1 MNRDEETGEPVMK
14 GGHDPGGEPV
24 DLDKSASAGEA
35 SAPIHFAVVV
45 SGDGS
50 AAINGEPVPT
60 ADGESADTAILDAL
74 HRHAQD
80 RGTTVT
86 AAISDPSAGYV
97 AYVEVT
103 PDGSSRLLEQHEEPH
118 PEPDQPSGHT
128 VAPPAP
134 SAPDVDPAAPE
145 YGHADADAEGDGYA
159 EGDAEG
165 EEYRGEEEHEDAED
179 DEYEGEYEGQYAG
192 AYDASASAEGEDEDE
207 DEDDEYAQA
216 AHAGPGPGP
225 DEHAEGGLADD
236 AYGLLGD
243 DDPRADASGY
253 EQAEDGADDP
263 DYFAGLY
270 KPNDPAHQSDLDLDP
285 DDLNDPSDPHG
296 PGDLGDGF
304 RRENE
309 HGDEYEYENENENNE
324 NENNEYGDNEE
335 YRGEYGDKDQYEN
348 DQYENDQYGDKDEYE
363 DEAAYALP
371 EPTGSPF
378 EPRVTIPT
386 PGAVRDLDPEP
397 DPEPESELRS
407 EAESGPKF
415 RRSGNTRQSDDE
427 YRPPGLLNRP
437 LVVGPVALIVAA
449 LVIVPLVILGSGGSG
464 GGNQKQTASSNDES
478 YSPTPGGTPTATASP
493 FMFTPAPTPP
503 ATATA
508 TPTKPKAKSTP
519 KTAPGPGTVT
529 VTAHAPRVTKTV
541 IAAPPQDTAA
551 DAVKRLARN
560 DPSGRHICYRAYV
573 GSGWQK
579 PVCDGTMAGTTGRN
593 LAIKALNISTYGVSG
608 SAANAFLHDPKSTN
622 GQGHWQ
628 PNWTAVT
635 GNGKDFYIGSGKK
648 SAPYM
653 TGFAINVGS
662 GQVCQAVHLRG
673 GNWGDQYCKNARPDY
688 NFGGTLDNNVW
699 LEAVKFTV

>member
-1 MNRDEETGEPVMK
+1 MNRDEETGEPIMK

-35 SAPIHFAVVV
+35 SAPIPHFAVVV

-97 AYVEVT
+97 GYVEVA

-128 VAPPAP
+128 MAPPAP
-134 SAPDVDPAAPE
+134 PAPDVDPAAPE
-145 YGHADADAEGDGYA
+145 YGHGDADADAESNGYA
-159 EGDAEG
+159 DGDAEG
-165 EEYRGEEEHEDAED
+165 EEYRGEEEYEDAED
-179 DEYEGEYEGQYAG
+179 DEYEGEYEGEYAG
-192 AYDASASAEGEDEDE
+192 AYDASAEGED
-207 DEDDEYAQA
+207 ARA
-216 AHAGPGPGP
+216 AHAGPGP

-236 AYGLLGD
+236 DYGLLSD
-243 DDPRADASGY
+243 DDPRADAPGY
-253 EQAEDGADDP
+253 ERAEDGPDGQ
-263 DYFAGLY
+263 DYFADLS
-270 KPNDPAHQSDLDLDP
+270 KPGDPAHQSDLGLDP

-296 PGDLGDGF
+296 PGDLDDGF
-304 RRENE
+304 RHEHENE
-309 HGDEYEYENENENNE
+309 HEDEYEYENEN
-324 NENNEYGDNEE
+324 NEYGDKEE
-335 YRGEYGDKDQYEN
+335 YEN
-348 DQYENDQYGDKDEYE
+348 SKYGDKDEYE

-386 PGAVRDLDPEP
+386 PEAVRDLDPEP

-415 RRSGNTRQSDDE
+415 RRSSNTRQSDDE
-427 YRPPGLLNRP
+427 YTPPGLLNRP

-478 YSPTPGGTPTATASP
+478 SSPTPGGTPTATASP

-529 VTAHAPRVTKTV
+529 VTAQAPRVTKTV

-635 GNGKDFYIGSGKK
+635 GSGKDFYIGSGKK